1 MKKEIIYSV
10 ILVIV
15 ILVLYLLAVNA
26 ASLLMH
32 NICLILALVILIAD
46 MVHIIKKIKNYRNER

>member
-10 ILVIV
+10 ILVVV
-15 ILVLYLLAVNA
+15 ILVLYLIAVNA
-26 ASLLMH
+26 TSLAMH

-46 MVHIIKKIKNYRNER
+46 MVHIIKMIKSYRDEK